1 MITYFLAILATV
13 RGNIPEIQGRLVIN
27 AIDWIE
33 SFPAIHYDIGSVPSK
48 NTGYKRNSLFPGLIS
63 DG

>member
-1 MITYFLAILATV
+1 
-13 RGNIPEIQGRLVIN
+13 LVIN

-63 DG
+63 DGWTGSRSDL